1 MIGHTYFWNCLNP
14 TTQHMELLGIY
25 FGLGAL
31 WKTTKILKNL
41 WTKQVWDSLL
51 WNKTVSLV
59 RTSLFCIFFSQMWK
73 LRLREIN
80 WFIQD
85 QRLRKWENQN
95 SNLSLPCSYPE
106 LVSLQKSHMIHAL
119 IQIFIVPGVLEES
132 DPSFLKCKPPI
143 LPSITLLIISS
154 LSYIFHLS
162 LSTESFHN
170 PWKYS
175 LLILKEVEEGSPL
188 LIL

>member
-1 MIGHTYFWNCLNP
+1 
-14 TTQHMELLGIY
+14 MELLGIY

-51 WNKTVSLV
+51 WNNTVSLE
-59 RTSLFCIFFSQMWK
+59 RTSLFFSQMWK

-85 QRLRKWENQN
+85 QRLIKWENQN
-95 SNLSLPCSYPE
+95 SNLSLPCSYSE
-106 LVSLQKSHMIHAL
+106 LVLLQKSHMIYAL

-143 LPSITLLIISS
+143 LPSIALLIISS
-154 LSYIFHLS
+154 LSCIFHLS

-170 PWKYS
+170 PWKCS

-188 LIL
+188 IIL